1 MQKKLLTLAVAGALT
16 APGLALA
23 QVEVYG
29 FVNASVG
36 KVKYSE
42 PTQSA
47 ALTTAA
53 GGPVGSVSKWD
64 VQSHASNYGIRGRE
78 NLGGGQ
84 TAWFQLEQ
92 NAPLERSNNVA
103 ITPASRNSAVGI
115 QGSWG
120 NFFIGQWTT
129 PWADLDALWGI
140 GTVGGLGPITS
151 IIGRRETTGTAPNP
165 NCVNGHTSP
174 AVGVCDAVEAGGG
187 VGHAFWRR
195 VSQSVFY
202 QSPVMGGVQLK
213 FAYQTNEGKS
223 TVQTA
228 TGTVVTADPSLWSAS
243 VQWAGMGGRVRVGA
257 AIDSHKEFTTQG
269 QTDSGFRV
277 TGGWNF
283 GFMDVG
289 LAYETMTYKT
299 AAGDCDATQYGF
311 GIAIPIGQG
320 AIRGSYAI
328 AKDIEGTYGGTV
340 PAGGPAFGPA
350 SCGAAES
357 ATINP
362 ADNGARTWNLG
373 YEHRFSKR
381 TSVGIGYAAIDND
394 QGAVF
399 TWTGLPPTQGGGAG
413 PVGSVANTP
422 LPGSDP
428 SMFFVNMVHR
438 F

>member
-1 MQKKLLTLAVAGALT
+1 MQKKLLTVAVAGALA

-29 FVNASVG
+29 FVNMSVG
-36 KVKYSE
+36 KVKYSI

-47 ALTTAA
+47 ALTTAV
-53 GGPVGSVSKWD
+53 GGEVGSVSKLD

-84 TAWFQLEQ
+84 TAWFQIEQ
-92 NAPLERSNNVA
+92 NAPMERSNNVA

-165 NCVNGHTSP
+165 NCTNGHLSP
-174 AVGVCDAVEAGGG
+174 AAGTCDAVEAAGG

-195 VSQSVFY
+195 ISQSVFY
-202 QSPVMGGVQLK
+202 QSPVMGGVQFK

-223 TVQTA
+223 TVG
-228 TGTVVTADPSLWSAS
+228 TGGPVVADPSMWSAS

-257 AIDSHKEFTTQG
+257 AFDSHKEFTTQDK
-269 QTDSGFRV
+269 TDKGWRV

-283 GFMDVG
+283 GMVDVG
-289 LAYETMTYKT
+289 LAYETMTYGT
-299 AAGDCDATQYGF
+299 VAGDCEATQYGI
-311 GIAIPIGQG
+311 GIAIPVGQG

-328 AKDIEGTYGGTV
+328 AKDIEGTYTGAATFTSG
-340 PAGGPAFGPA
+340 
-350 SCGAAES
+350 SCGAAPS
-357 ATINP
+357 ATIDT
-362 ADNGARTWNLG
+362 ADNGAKTWNIG

-381 TSVGIGYAAIDND
+381 TSVGVGYAAIDND

-428 SMFFVNMVHR
+428 SVFFVNMVHR

>member
-1 MQKKLLTLAVAGALT
+1 
-16 APGLALA
+16 
-23 QVEVYG
+23 
-29 FVNASVG
+29 
-36 KVKYSE
+36 
-42 PTQSA
+42 
-47 ALTTAA
+47 
-53 GGPVGSVSKWD
+53 

-151 IIGRRETTGTAPNP
+151 IIGRRETTGTAPTP
-165 NCVNGHTSP
+165 NCANGHISP
-174 AVGVCDAVEAGGG
+174 AAGTCDAVEAAGG

-195 VSQSVFY
+195 ISQSVFY
-202 QSPVMGGVQLK
+202 QSPVMGGVQIKL
-213 FAYQTNEGKS
+213 AYQTNEGKS
-223 TVQTA
+223 TVTSA
-228 TGTVVTADPSLWSAS
+228 GVVPADPSMWSAS

-257 AIDSHKEFTTQG
+257 AFDSHKEFTTAG
-269 QTDSGFRV
+269 KTDDGFRI

-283 GFMDVG
+283 GVVDVG
-289 LAYETMTYKT
+289 LAWEQMKYGTERSECK
-299 AAGDCDATQYGF
+299 ATQYGI
-311 GIAIPIGQG
+311 GVAIPVGQG

-328 AKDIEGTYGGTV
+328 AKDIDGTFDGTGLS
-340 PAGGPAFGPA
+340 AGGPAFGSG
-350 SCGAAES
+350 SCGAAPS
-357 ATINP
+357 ATIDT
-362 ADNGARTWNLG
+362 ADNGAKTWNIG

-381 TSVGIGYAAIDND
+381 TSVGVGYAAIDND
-394 QGAVF
+394 QAAVF

-422 LPGSDP
+422 LPGTDIGV
-428 SMFFVNMVHR
+428 FFLNMVHR